1 MRQQE
6 VRTVRYGLKT
16 ILYRAPQLWS
26 LVPEDLKTL
35 PNVNLFKS
43 KVKHWECTECHCKL
57 CKTYLKIQV
66 MFNVFSQ
73 LIKLCNKVMRI
84 SEHFCLQ
91 VFLYQ
96 TFSYLVFQSSIKGA
110 IQECHKI
117 SEIEL
122 SHKQNPVLNPP
133 LNFSRC

>member
-57 CKTYLKIQV
+57 CKTYLKI
-66 MFNVFSQ
+66 
-73 LIKLCNKVMRI
+73 
-84 SEHFCLQ
+84 
-91 VFLYQ
+91 
-96 TFSYLVFQSSIKGA
+96 
-110 IQECHKI
+110 
-117 SEIEL
+117 
-122 SHKQNPVLNPP
+122 
-133 LNFSRC
+133 